1 MTGAYASSVVRVC
14 GSKRTEN
21 EERNEERMK
30 EAERK
35 GRRETEE
42 AESEVKQMGGWGCS
56 IGLGL
61 GVEEGGVGGKGGRRW
76 EAADHCSKKGIPR
89 LEEGV
94 YLTTSPSLHLS
105 PAGAEY

>member
-42 AESEVKQMGGWGCS
+42 AESEVKQMGGV
-56 IGLGL
+56 
-61 GVEEGGVGGKGGRRW
+61 GVQHWTGAGSRGRGSWRERRAEVGG
-76 EAADHCSKKGIPR
+76 C
-89 LEEGV
+89 
-94 YLTTSPSLHLS
+94 
-105 PAGAEY
+105 